1 MILPSA
7 WSSGAC
13 LSRRR
18 RQSCRRRLSLHFSL
32 SSPDDVDAPFC
43 APQAAANHSGLG
55 GMPPTPPSGMPGV
68 AAAEMAISRRTRKTT
83 EDPASCRGGRSMVKR
98 RPNTVERS
106 RPNMVKRSRPNMVKR
121 RPNTV
126 KHGSPPRGGR
136 GSLRRSRT
144 GRAAGRGGAPHERG
158 EPANRAGESAGSR
171 GACFGRGPN
180 GGLWLGRFGT
190 RRRSRPRRT
199 GRVEKAP
206 SAEAESEL
214 RSAAAEA
221 GQ

>member
-1 MILPSA
+1 MPSA

-180 GGLWLGRFGT
+180 
-190 RRRSRPRRT
+190 
-199 GRVEKAP
+199 
-206 SAEAESEL
+206 
-214 RSAAAEA
+214 
-221 GQ
+221 